1 MAEKWMA
8 MFRLISRLAN
18 NGGADTAD
26 GPSRAAIL
34 SAAGIT
40 LLVTIFFFSA

>member
-1 MAEKWMA
+1 MA
-8 MFRLISRLAN
+8 MFRFITKLAGH
-18 NGGADTAD
+18 GGTNTAD
-26 GPSRAAIL
+26 GPSRIAIL

>member
-1 MAEKWMA
+1 MVI
-8 MFRLISRLAN
+8 FRFINRLTR
-18 NGGADTAD
+18 NGGAPAAD
-26 GPSRAAIL
+26 GPSRVAVL

>member
-1 MAEKWMA
+1 MA
-8 MFRLISRLAN
+8 MFRFISKLARN
-18 NGGADTAD
+18 DGATAAE
-26 GPSRAAIL
+26 GPSRVALL

>member
-1 MAEKWMA
+1 MA
-8 MFRLISRLAN
+8 MFRFISRLASN
-18 NGGADTAD
+18 SATNTAD
-26 GPSRAAIL
+26 GPSRVAVL

>member
-1 MAEKWMA
+1 MAN
-8 MFRLISRLAN
+8 FRFISRLAN
-18 NGGADTAD
+18 IGGEQATD

-40 LLVTIFFFSA
+40 LVVTIFFFSA

>member
-1 MAEKWMA
+1 MA
-8 MFRLISRLAN
+8 MFRFISRLAN
-18 NGGADTAD
+18 NSGANTVD
-26 GPSRAAIL
+26 GPSRLAVL